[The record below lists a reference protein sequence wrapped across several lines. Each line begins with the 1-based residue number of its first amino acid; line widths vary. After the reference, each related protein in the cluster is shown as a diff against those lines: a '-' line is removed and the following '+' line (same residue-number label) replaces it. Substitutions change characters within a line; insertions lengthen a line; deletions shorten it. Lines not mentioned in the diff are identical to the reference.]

1 MREPLLERVL
11 ASRAQR
17 EALSRRRRMR
27 IVNRRDGMRCE
38 VDGEWLQEFCGN
50 DYLGLSREP
59 RVVAALRDGAQAHGA
74 GATASHLVCGHTA
87 THEAL
92 ERELAD
98 WLQAPRA
105 LLFGSGFMAN
115 LGVVQALLGYG
126 DTCVQDKLNHAS
138 LIDAARLSG
147 CMLKRYPHADVDAAE
162 RQLLGCADGAA
173 MLASDGVFSM
183 DGDPAP
189 LHALSAVAQRQQAT
203 LYVDDAHGVGVLGP
217 DGRGSVAAA
226 GLNVRDVPLQLVT
239 FGKALGSYGAA
250 VVGDEDL
257 IAHLVET
264 ARPHIYTTALSPAQ
278 AAATHE
284 AVRVARSRDGHAL
297 RETLQ
302 LRIDQLREGARSRG
316 LELMPSHSAI
326 QPMLCGSDVRAMALA
341 AALEQRG
348 YWVAPIRPPTVP
360 EGQARL
366 RITVSA
372 MHSASDVE
380 GLLEALAQ
388 ANDMVSV

>member
-1 MREPLLERVL
+1 
-11 ASRAQR
+11 
-17 EALSRRRRMR
+17 
-27 IVNRRDGMRCE
+27 
-38 VDGEWLQEFCGN
+38 
-50 DYLGLSREP
+50 
-59 RVVAALRDGAQAHGA
+59 
-74 GATASHLVCGHTA
+74 
-87 THEAL
+87 
-92 ERELAD
+92 
-98 WLQAPRA
+98 
-105 LLFGSGFMAN
+105 
-115 LGVVQALLGYG
+115 LLGYG

-316 LELMPSHSAI
+316 LELMPSHTAI

-388 ANDMVSV
+388 ANDMVWV